1 MEINQLLV
9 SASRHDAITNAA
21 FELRA
26 LLRQVGPSHIYAHH
40 IEPALSQDVL
50 PMRTYQRRLTGTAGA
65 DILVFHASIGEPAVF
80 SFLERQPERVVLLYH
95 NISPPEAFRS
105 FDPAFAGL
113 LEAGRDELAALRDRA
128 VLALAVSEYNAD
140 ELRALGYRNVA
151 VSPLVL
157 DMHHLAE
164 LDDDAGLAAAIDAE
178 DGPVLLFVG
187 QLLPHK
193 RPDLLLKAFHVLT
206 TYLVPDARLVLVGAS
221 RLAPYG
227 RALRRFATEL
237 NLSGVRFAGSVTE
250 AGLAT
255 LFRRADALVTASEHE
270 GFCVPLI
277 EAMSFGVPIV
287 ARANA
292 AIPETLGGAGLLLP
306 GDAGPEILAEAM
318 AEILTNNDLRG
329 RLIGAGQARLTD
341 LDPTR
346 ARETFL
352 RHMLSVA

>member
-1 MEINQLLV
+1 
-9 SASRHDAITNAA
+9 
-21 FELRA
+21 
-26 LLRQVGPSHIYAHH
+26 
-40 IEPALSQDVL
+40 
-50 PMRTYQRRLTGTAGA
+50 
-65 DILVFHASIGEPAVF
+65 
-80 SFLERQPERVVLLYH
+80 
-95 NISPPEAFRS
+95 
-105 FDPAFAGL
+105 
-113 LEAGRDELAALRDRA
+113 
-128 VLALAVSEYNAD
+128 
-140 ELRALGYRNVA
+140 
-151 VSPLVL
+151 
-157 DMHHLAE
+157 
-164 LDDDAGLAAAIDAE
+164 
-178 DGPVLLFVG
+178 
-187 QLLPHK
+187 
-193 RPDLLLKAFHVLT
+193 LLLKAFHVLT